1 MMELPR
7 RRFLSLAAG
16 AAAASASSGL
26 AGAEAYPA
34 RPVRLVCGFGA
45 GSATDIVARL
55 VGDALSERLGQ
66 AFIIENRPG
75 AGSNVATEY
84 VVRSTPDGYTLLQI
98 TPPHAINATLYSSL
112 NYNFLRD
119 IAPIASVGENALVMV
134 VNPNFPA
141 RTVAEF
147 IAYAKANPGK
157 INFASAG
164 IGTGLHVSGEL
175 FKMMTGIQMTHV
187 PYRSDAP
194 AIADL
199 IAGQVQVMFDPIVAC
214 IGQVKSG
221 TLRALAVTTAERA
234 KVLPDVPTI
243 AETVPGY
250 EARGFQGVGAP
261 HGTPT
266 EIIDLLNKT
275 INASLVDPKLQE
287 RLAAI
292 GNEPLILSPDGFAEL
307 LVEETE
313 KWGKVVKF
321 AGIKAD

>member
-1 MMELPR
+1 MELPR

-16 AAAASASSGL
+16 VAAASTVPAI
-26 AGAEAYPA
+26 ARAETYPD

-55 VGDALSERLGQ
+55 LGDELSQRLGQ
-66 AFIIENRPG
+66 AFVIENRPG

-84 VVRSTPDGYTLLQI
+84 VVRSAPDGYTLLQI
-98 TPPHAINATLYSSL
+98 TPPHAINATLYTKL
-112 NYNFLRD
+112 NYDFLRD
-119 IAPIASVGENALVMV
+119 VVPIASVGQNPLVMV
-134 VNPNFPA
+134 VNPSFPA

-175 FKMMTGIQMTHV
+175 FKMMTGIEMTHV

-199 IAGQVQVMFDPIVAC
+199 MAGQVQVMFDPIVAC
-214 IGQVKSG
+214 IEQVKSG
-221 TLRALAVTTAERA
+221 TLRALGVTTAERTA
-234 KVLPDVPTI
+234 ALPDVPPI
-243 AETVPGY
+243 ADTVPGY

-261 HGTPT
+261 RGTPA
-266 EIIDLLNKT
+266 EIVNLLNKT
-275 INASLVDPKLQE
+275 INASLTDPKMLDH
-287 RLAAI
+287 LAAI
-292 GNEPLILSPDGFAEL
+292 GSEPLVLSPEGFSKL
-307 LVEETE
+307 LADETE
-313 KWGKVVKF
+313 KWGRVVKF

>member
-1 MMELPR
+1 MELPR
-7 RRFLSLAAG
+7 RRFLTLAAG
-16 AAAASASSGL
+16 AAAASTGSGL
-26 AGAEAYPA
+26 ARAETYPA
-34 RPVRLVCGFGA
+34 RPVRLICGFGA

-55 VGDALSERLGQ
+55 IGDAVSERLGQ
-66 AFIIENRPG
+66 AFVIENRPG
-75 AGSNVATEY
+75 AGSNLATEY
-84 VVRSTPDGYTLLQI
+84 VVRSAPDGYTLLQI
-98 TPPHAINATLYSSL
+98 TPPHAINATLYTKL

-119 IAPIASVGENALVMV
+119 IAPIASVGANPLVMV
-134 VNPNFPA
+134 VNPTFPA
-141 RTVAEF
+141 KTVAEF

-214 IGQVKSG
+214 IEQVKGG
-221 TLRALAVTTAERA
+221 TLRALAVTTAERTPT
-234 KVLPDVPTI
+234 LPDVPTV

-261 HGTPT
+261 RGTPT

-275 INASLVDPKLQE
+275 INESLADPKMQQHLT
-287 RLAAI
+287 AI
-292 GNEPLILSPDGFAEL
+292 GNTPLVLSPEGFAKL
-307 LVEETE
+307 LADETE
-313 KWGKVVKF
+313 KWGWVVKF

>member
-1 MMELPR
+1 MELPR

-55 VGDALSERLGQ
+55 VSDALSERLGQ
-66 AFIIENRPG
+66 AFVIENRPG
-75 AGSNVATEY
+75 AGSNVVTEY

-98 TPPHAINATLYSSL
+98 TPPHAINATLYSNL